1 MRRFV
6 LLAFVGLG
14 LASIAG
20 CHHWRHKHYARAAY
34 MYADPCGC
42 ADVYPGPIEGPPIAA
57 AGSLPIAPAKVIP
70 GPPSA
75 VISTP
80 QR

>member
-1 MRRFV
+1 MKRFV
-6 LLAFVGLG
+6 LLTSVGLG
-14 LASIAG
+14 LLTIAG
-20 CHHWRHKHYARAAY
+20 CHHWRNKHFARASY
-34 MYADPCGC
+34 TYADPCGC
-42 ADVYPGPIEGPPIAA
+42 GDVYPGPIEGVPVAA
-57 AGSLPIAPAKVIP
+57 AQSLPIAPGKVIP

>member
-1 MRRFV
+1 MRRLV
-6 LLAFVGLG
+6 LLTSISFGL
-14 LASIAG
+14 LTIAG

-34 MYADPCGC
+34 TYADPCGC
-42 ADVYPGPIEGPPIAA
+42 GEVYSGGIESAPVAA
-57 AGSLPIAPAKVIP
+57 AQAFPIAPIKTIP

-75 VISTP
+75 VVSTP